1 MNEIT
6 SLFTA
11 IGNFLTQNDWYP
23 MVKWPFWI
31 LLTVVAA
38 GGIYCAR
45 FGKKTLLNQAVSC
58 TLSLTAIYLFLMIL
72 CISSPFVREYISILP
87 YLSATNEAASIA
99 PPITLNPVLVA
110 SQMLRLMILTLWI
123 CFTDIFFVS
132 GKTFITWS
140 LSQAFSTVFAL
151 VMYFI
156 TAEGLPLLMP
166 FLKDCRGTNY
176 VLLAFMV
183 LLVLFG
189 LLMFCMKIVFTM
201 ILPGGNPVFGTIHK
215 FFTTTRGGSWFTITF
230 ISSMLFLFVLGVLSL
245 FGCTTVTYATANVT
259 GLVITLALILATQ
272 YCFAKFFIDR
282 KKT

>member
-38 GGIYCAR
+38 SGIYCAR

-72 CISSPFVREYISILP
+72 CISSPFVREHISILP
-87 YLSATNEAASIA
+87 YLSATNEAASIN
-99 PPITLNPVLVA
+99 PPITLDPVLVA

-132 GKTFITWS
+132 GKTFITWG
-140 LSQAFSTVFAL
+140 LSQLISTFA
-151 VMYFI
+151 VAIIYSGI
-156 TAEGLPLLMP
+156 TEGLPYFMP

-176 VLLAFMV
+176 VLLVFMV
-183 LLVLFG
+183 LLLLFG
-189 LLMFCMKIVFTM
+189 LWMFCMKIVFTM
-201 ILPGGNPVFGTIHK
+201 ILPGGAPFFGTIHK

-245 FGCTTVTYATANVT
+245 FGYTTVTYATANVT
-259 GLVITLALILATQ
+259 GLAIILALILATQ

-282 KKT
+282 TKS